1 MLNVIV
7 TYESN
12 PPVTVLLLDCDT
24 VPQAKE
30 KMLDVIFKVPKNH
43 SAIIIN
49 HITFLASIAMELM
62 TQSVWFHLKMKL
74 EEEPD
79 GLGGIWQ

>member
-1 MLNVIV
+1 MLNVSV

-24 VPQAKE
+24 ICQAKE

-49 HITFLASIAMELM
+49 HITFLASIAMELI
-62 TQSVWFHLKMKL
+62 TQTVWFHLKMKL
-74 EEEPD
+74 EEPD
-79 GLGGIWQ
+79 RLEGI

>member
-1 MLNVIV
+1 MLNVSV

-12 PPVTVLLLDCDT
+12 PPMTVLLLDCDT
-24 VPQAKE
+24 ISQAKE

-49 HITFLASIAMELM
+49 HFP
-62 TQSVWFHLKMKL
+62 SVNSH
-74 EEEPD
+74 
-79 GLGGIWQ
+79 GINNSDSLVSFENEVRRRT

>member
-1 MLNVIV
+1 MLNVSV

-24 VPQAKE
+24 ISQAKE

-49 HITFLASIAMELM
+49 HITFLASIAMELI
-62 TQSVWFHLKMKL
+62 TQTVWFHLKLKL

-79 GLGGIWQ
+79 RLEGI

>member
-1 MLNVIV
+1 MLNVSV

-24 VPQAKE
+24 ISQAKE

-49 HITFLASIAMELM
+49 HITFLASIAMELI
-62 TQSVWFHLKMKL
+62 TQTVWFHLKMKL
-74 EEEPD
+74 EEPD
-79 GLGGIWQ
+79 RLEGIWQ